1 MMAEHQVTIT
11 GGSSVLGQHLIKQIQ
26 KQASHITRICLLEH
40 QCYRQGF
47 VEVVA
52 GSVTSYD
59 DILFATH
66 NSQTVLHLA
75 TTRDRRMFV
84 DMEPC
89 EAVNVTGTMNVIKA
103 CKRNGVKNLIFVSSI
118 DVLIGYKDI
127 INGTDR
133 HTTYPKKHLFP
144 DSVTRCIAEKAVLA
158 ANEYN
163 ILHTLVIRPVT
174 MYGELDNRYLAS
186 MLRLAL
192 ANYGELLC
200 VGDFSCKTQ
209 LAYLGNVAHAIICAE
224 RTLREDPALC
234 AGKSYIITDDTPADN
249 PFDIIKPLLRRY
261 GFFVTTWSVPEKYA
275 KAMMV
280 VLKVILWLLSP
291 FIAYNP
297 HFSYE
302 LVHYLCHTYTFS
314 DKRAR
319 RELGY
324 QPIYPTANSWQRTFA
339 YFDEKFKVALV
350 DFLSKNVIGQTG
362 HTATMLQLN
371 TLKKNISVKQID
383 PTRYRWAWQ
392 VACLK
397 LF

>member
-1 MMAEHQVTIT
+1 
-11 GGSSVLGQHLIKQIQ
+11 
-26 KQASHITRICLLEH
+26 
-40 QCYRQGF
+40 
-47 VEVVA
+47 
-52 GSVTSYD
+52 
-59 DILFATH
+59 
-66 NSQTVLHLA
+66 
-75 TTRDRRMFV
+75 
-84 DMEPC
+84 
-89 EAVNVTGTMNVIKA
+89 MNVIKA

-127 INGTDR
+127 I
-133 HTTYPKKHLFP
+133 
-144 DSVTRCIAEKAVLA
+144 
-158 ANEYN
+158 NEYN

-192 ANYGELLC
+192 ANY
-200 VGDFSCKTQ
+200 
-209 LAYLGNVAHAIICAE
+209 
-224 RTLREDPALC
+224 
-234 AGKSYIITDDTPADN
+234 
-249 PFDIIKPLLRRY
+249 
-261 GFFVTTWSVPEKYA
+261 VPEKYA

-350 DFLSKNVIGQTG
+350 DFLSKNVIE
-362 HTATMLQLN
+362 
-371 TLKKNISVKQID
+371 
-383 PTRYRWAWQ
+383 
-392 VACLK
+392 
-397 LF
+397 